1 MMQKLRLI
9 GDNKKGGINA
19 LLGLGKGL
27 EFREKLNLDKLEK
40 EDGKITIVVDDNV
53 FTITT
58 SFMIGLFRDSLNN
71 FKTIEDFYNKY
82 TFEGNDKYILDTEIK
97 ENIKLLF
104 DRKYMYIDFPYSKKP
119 GRPKID
125 DSKRRCKQYRIRLT
139 KKEFDDLELLSKK
152 YSASKSDIIREALRK
167 FDNEFGGE

>member
-9 GDNKKGGINA
+9 GDNKKGGINV

-40 EDGKITIVVDDNV
+40 EDGKITIIVDDNI

-71 FKTIEDFYNKY
+71 FKTIEDFYNKSS
-82 TFEGNDKYILDTEIK
+82 TFTIEMYEKIK
-97 ENIKLLF
+97 NFI
-104 DRKYMYIDFPYSKKP
+104 
-119 GRPKID
+119 
-125 DSKRRCKQYRIRLT
+125 
-139 KKEFDDLELLSKK
+139 
-152 YSASKSDIIREALRK
+152 
-167 FDNEFGGE
+167 